1 MGSAA
6 RQLGSAVADFADRRD
21 NFRVA
26 KAGAAFSTAETS
38 AREFQDNDWETY
50 ETRYRESMRKT
61 REDALKSVRIP
72 ANKAALE
79 LQFDTA
85 IERGALN
92 VKQQARTKEVEF
104 GRADLT
110 GMLDSYRNAA
120 LSSSDDAVR
129 GQNVTGAQLAIKSA
143 LDNEYIKPTEAENIN
158 KSWAQSYG
166 EGVLDTLPFAKQVE
180 MLKKPEGTPA
190 GFLPPDKRANL
201 LRQAE
206 NQVRLERERAEAEQ
220 RAKMIEVRMALTDQ
234 LRDITAGAQ
243 MGLPVSVP
251 SRDLLK
257 AAFGD
262 REGEQRYQ
270 LATKAAQLSGDI
282 ASLQQLPTDEI
293 VARVDSYKPGVP
305 AGLLQQVYAD
315 YPGLAKYGFQ
325 FRDSPGQGGT
335 RKLEFYPPGESHS
348 PFADRDKPGIERF
361 DSSMGKRDVL
371 GEMLHYLP
379 SADKKIGA
387 MRQEF
392 QNSITDEQK
401 NHWLRGDYES
411 QVKNGLFGDRAPT
424 FEQWLKKQGG
434 DAFFRGYLTNQYP
447 ADAYTSAQKE
457 LFGELDK
464 HLRSGERPSAVG
476 IADQAQLYGMVSNSA
491 RDIIKQRMDDPA
503 GYLTQFAPKTQAAWQ
518 VFQSDG
524 SPAAR
529 DAYLSAVDA
538 DRERLGLPKGD
549 VLPNSYAK
557 ALADEIANP
566 KSAEQLA
573 SLMESEAQRWGDRWP
588 DVHAQIA
595 KDIPDM
601 AAVIGSG
608 ISRSAAVTLAST
620 AKLKDTELQAMLPS
634 TVKWGD
640 VKADVASTFDEVR
653 RSFPAEGARTWNAIQ
668 DSASRLAVSYMQ
680 AGASK
685 GNAIDRAYK
694 ELIGNQYAIGTVK
707 NVPFLI
713 PRQFDAGDVED
724 EAQRQIDEFQPTKD
738 MIAAPA
744 GEDPARYWE
753 RATKKLREDA
763 YWVARGDGN
772 GLRLYMG
779 ARPTSITYDFQQ
791 LSDLAA
797 ARRADDQ
804 AEVTRLREQAMKAR
818 AGTR

>member
-1 MGSAA
+1 MPKIPDVTSLGERRAPIGRAPTYEDRSAEIAAESIGNAA
-6 RQLGSAVADFADRRD
+6 RQLGGAVVDFADRRD
-21 NFRVA
+21 SFRVA
-26 KAGAAFSTAETS
+26 KAGASFSTAEAT
-38 AREFQDNDWETY
+38 ARQFQDNDWETY
-50 ETRYRESMRKT
+50 ETRYRESMRKV
-61 REDALKSVRIP
+61 REDTLKDVRLP

-85 IERGALN
+85 IERGALG
-92 VKQQARTKEVEF
+92 VKQQARDKEIEF

-110 GMLDSYRNAA
+110 GMLNSYRNSA
-120 LSSSDDAVR
+120 LSSSDNAVR

-143 LDNEYIKPTEAENIN
+143 LDNGYIRPTEAENIN
-158 KSWAQSYG
+158 KSWAESYG

-180 MLKKPEGTPA
+180 MLRKPEGTPA
-190 GFLPPDKRANL
+190 GFLPLDKRANL

-220 RAKMIEVRMALTDQ
+220 RSKMIEVRQSLTDQ
-234 LRDITAGAQ
+234 LRDVMAGAQ

-270 LATKAAQLSGDI
+270 LATKAAQMSGDI

-293 VARVDSYKPGVP
+293 VARVESYNPKTAVDSSPGNI
-305 AGLLQQVYAD
+305 AGL
-315 YPGLAKYGFQ
+315 K
-325 FRDSPGQGGT
+325 T
-335 RKLEFYPPGESHS
+335 RGNIDIHARP
-348 PFADRDKPGIERF
+348 I
-361 DSSMGKRDVL
+361 
-371 GEMLHYLP
+371 
-379 SADKKIGA
+379 
-387 MRQEF
+387 
-392 QNSITDEQK
+392 
-401 NHWLRGDYES
+401 
-411 QVKNGLFGDRAPT
+411 VKNDDGSISTVRTISIGTDAGEVVIPT
-424 FEQWLKKQGG
+424 VSDDG
-434 DAFFRGYLTNQYP
+434 RVMTNDEAIANYRKTGRHLGIFDTP
-447 ADAYTSAQKE
+447 ENATAYAKALHDQQATEYGPK
-457 LFGELDK
+457 
-464 HLRSGERPSAVG
+464 VG
-476 IADQAQLYGMVSNSA
+476 IADQAQFYGTLANSA
-491 RDIIKQRMDDPA
+491 RAIIKERVDDPA
-503 GYLTQFAPKTQAAWQ
+503 GYLTQYAPKTQAAWQ
-518 VFQSDG
+518 AFQANGTPST
-524 SPAAR
+524 R

-557 ALADEIANP
+557 SLADEIANP

-588 DVHAQIA
+588 DIHAQIA

-620 AKLKDTELQAMLPS
+620 ATLKDTDLQAMLPS

-640 VKADVASTFDEVR
+640 VQADVAATFDEVR

-668 DSASRLAVSYMQ
+668 DSATRLAVSYMQ

-707 NVPFLI
+707 DVPFLI

-724 EAQRQIDEFQPTKD
+724 EAQRQIEEFQPTTD

-744 GEDPARYWE
+744 GEDPSRFLE
-753 RATKKLREDA
+753 RATKKMREDA
-763 YWVARGDGN
+763 YWVARGDGS

-779 ARPTSITYDFQQ
+779 ARPTSIVYDFQQ
-791 LSDLAA
+791 LADMAA
-797 ARRADDQ
+797 ARRLNDQ
-804 AEVTRLREQAMKAR
+804 AEVVRLREQAMKAR
-818 AGTR
+818 TRR